1 MYVIAYDFGTTGVK
15 TCLFSI
21 GETMKMVE
29 REYGVYG
36 LYILENGGAEQDAE
50 EWWSA
55 MCTTTRRLLE
65 KAKIKPEEI
74 EGISFCSQMQGLV
87 LVDEKGDAL
96 RRPMSYMDQRA
107 SSEMRENLGH
117 GLTISGAN
125 VNKLIKSLIITHAAP
140 TSVKDPIWKYKW
152 VQNNEPEIFS
162 RVHKWLDVKE
172 YLICRCTDQFVMT
185 KDSAYAT
192 FLYDTRPGKWGW
204 SNTLCKTYGI
214 NSEHLPKVIDST
226 EQAGALT
233 ERAAKELG
241 LRPGIPVYGGGGD
254 ATLIGVGAGCINV
267 GDTHIYCGTSGWVGT
282 VLDKQV
288 VDIFA
293 KIASITA
300 VEAGKFNYFAEM
312 ETAGKCLEWVK
323 DHLVLDEIGVYLE
336 KQDVAESKESIYES
350 LYDYMSETIS
360 KLGPGAGGV
369 IFTPWLHG
377 NRCPFE
383 DPNAAGMFFNIKLE
397 TGKTEMIRA
406 VLEGICYHLRW
417 MLEAQE
423 KKIKTSHTIRFV
435 GGGAL
440 SAVTC
445 QILAD
450 ITGRTIETI
459 EDSKDVGAIGAA
471 MLAAVGSGRLSG
483 MSAIREFIPV
493 KCRYEPNLENK
504 KIYDKNFEVYK
515 RLYKTNQKSFAM
527 LNVYDRGS
535 GVWKKVKQESSLLT
549 QEGSSLK
556 QDL

>member
-21 GETMKMVE
+21 GETLKMVAG
-29 REYGVYG
+29 EYGTYG
-36 LYILENGGAEQDAE
+36 LYILENGGAEQDTE
-50 EWWSA
+50 EWWEA
-55 MCTTTRRLLE
+55 MCTTTHRLFE
-65 KAKIKPEEI
+65 KTGIRPEEI
-74 EGISFCSQMQGLV
+74 DGISFCSQMQGLV
-87 LVDEKGDAL
+87 LVDERGNAL

-107 SSEMRENLGH
+107 SSEMKEYLGH
-117 GLTISGAN
+117 GLTISGTN
-125 VNKLIKSLIITHAAP
+125 VSKLIKSLIITHAAP

-162 RVHKWLDVKE
+162 KVYKWLDVKE

-204 SNTLCKTYGI
+204 SETLCETYGV
-214 NSEHLPKVIDST
+214 NPSHLAKVIECW
-226 EQAGALT
+226 EQAGVIT
-233 ERAAKELG
+233 ERAAHDLG
-241 LRPGIPVYGGGGD
+241 LKPGIPVYGGGGD
-254 ATLIGVGAGCINV
+254 ATLIGLGAGCINV

-293 KIASITA
+293 KIASITGG
-300 VEAGKFNYFAEM
+300 EAGKFIYFAEM

-323 DHLVLDEIGVYLE
+323 DHLVLDEIGIYLE
-336 KQDVAESKESIYES
+336 KTHIAESRESLYEN

-360 KLGPGAGGV
+360 KIEPGAGGV

-397 TGKTEMIRA
+397 TGKAQLLRA

-423 KKIKTSHTIRFV
+423 KKVKTSHTIRFV

-445 QILAD
+445 QILSD
-450 ITGRTIETI
+450 ITGRVIETI
-459 EDSKDVGAIGAA
+459 EVSKDVGAVGAA
-471 MLAAVGSGRLSG
+471 MLAAVGSEKLQT
-483 MSAIREFIPV
+483 MSAIKDFIPV
-493 KCRYEPNLENK
+493 KDRYEPDLEK
-504 KIYDKNFEVYK
+504 KSTYDKNYEVYK
-515 RLYKTNQKSFAM
+515 RLYKTNKKSFAM
-527 LNVYDRGS
+527 LNGYGR
-535 GVWKKVKQESSLLT
+535 EA
-549 QEGSSLK
+549 
-556 QDL
+556 